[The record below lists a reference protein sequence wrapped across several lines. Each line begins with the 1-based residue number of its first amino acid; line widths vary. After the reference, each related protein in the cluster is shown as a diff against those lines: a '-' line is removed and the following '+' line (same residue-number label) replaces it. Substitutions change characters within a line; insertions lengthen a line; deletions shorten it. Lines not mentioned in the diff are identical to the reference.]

1 MPVSILRDLFLPSS
15 GMTIGELMSI
25 DEVRQAKAYGCSVSL
40 DSTYH
45 ELKREGVIDK
55 FKRFFLGKPN
65 LLMYYIIFKLKVT
78 SEKGHVHTVLIRLD
92 PDFDL
97 TKIMSNR
104 IQVYCTCPDF
114 MYRSAW
120 SLNRKKALFLNDR
133 TRLELGEALST
144 APKSKTRLS
153 IICKHTFA
161 AINWVLN
168 NYTYL
173 MRGI

>member
-1 MPVSILRDLFLPSS
+1 MALSILRDIFLPSS
-15 GMTIGELMSI
+15 GMTIGELLNI
-25 DEVRQAKAYGCSVSL
+25 DEVRQAKAYGCSVQL
-40 DSTYH
+40 VGTYH
-45 ELKREGVIDK
+45 ELKREGIIDK
-55 FKRFFLGKPN
+55 FKSFFLGKPN

-78 SEKGHVHTVLIRLD
+78 SESGHQHTVILRLD

-97 TKIMSNR
+97 TKMMSNR
-104 IQVYCTCPDF
+104 IQVFCTCPDF

-120 SLNRKKALFLNDR
+120 SLNRKKALFTNDR
-133 TRLELGEALST
+133 VKLELGEALST
-144 APKSKTRLS
+144 APKAKAKLS

-161 AINWVLN
+161 AINWLLN